1 MVFYRKM
8 DGYIFKA
15 PSKKMTAKYDVY
27 DAKTG
32 DYITSFGSIFY
43 MQYKDRIG
51 YYKILDHGDLNRRHN
66 YLRRHSNDYNV
77 PPYPSYFSKVYL
89 W

>member
-15 PSKKMTAKYDVY
+15 PSIHKSKKYDVY
-27 DAKTG
+27 DSKTG

-43 MQYKDRIG
+43 MHFKDRIG
-51 YYKILDHGDLNRRHN
+51 FYKILDHGDSNRRHN